1 MGPQQEQAELGQME
15 VVVKDTPGI
24 RPQGRVR
31 GQRRRGRKVVRS
43 DPGGSLRLR
52 EKDVPREN
60 LGGPLDW
67 VRTQTLSTWAL
78 TTH

>member
-1 MGPQQEQAELGQME
+1 M
-15 VVVKDTPGI
+15 KDTPGI
-24 RPQGRVR
+24 GPWGRVR

-43 DPGGSLRLR
+43 DPGSPLQLR

-67 VRTQTLSTWAL
+67 LGTQTLSIWAL
-78 TTH
+78 TAP